1 MRQGAEIFGS
11 LSLYQYEGLPP
22 LDVKIGIDADKF
34 RLFSRDDMFPSVFDA
49 RSIHDGLGFVVE
61 IDVAEYLRVGDGSTA
76 SAIGGVVGL
85 DEVMIGLDVVVA
97 VGVDVEPK
105 LADGVDHVVVDLP
118 AR

>member
-1 MRQGAEIFGS
+1 
-11 LSLYQYEGLPP
+11 
-22 LDVKIGIDADKF
+22 
-34 RLFSRDDMFPSVFDA
+34 MFPSVFDA

-61 IDVAEYLRVGDGSTA
+61 IDVAEHLRVGDGSAA

-97 VGVDVEPK
+97 VGVDVEPE